1 MNEYKWVRSVNEKN
15 YHYMSGNL
23 TLCGEIRDGTDSELV
38 KCENIEDSYICRRC
52 LKKLDQILSDFV
64 DTGWTA

>member
-1 MNEYKWVRSVNEKN
+1 M
-15 YHYMSGNL
+15 MGNL
-23 TLCGEIRDGTDSELV
+23 TLCGQILDGTDSVLV
-38 KCENIEDSYICRRC
+38 KCDNIFDDHICKKC